1 MSWGFGGN
9 RPWGLTG
16 LLPTRAPTAR
26 NELELQQGRAELCR
40 DRRLDK
46 RDYLFID
53 MDFFFKRAGRSM
65 KERQSSGPGLT
76 RSEAT
81 RNAGCS

>member
-16 LLPTRAPTAR
+16 LLPMRAPTAR
-26 NELELQQGRAELCR
+26 NELQQGRAELCR

-53 MDFFFKRAGRSM
+53 MDFFFLREQEGARKRGRV
-65 KERQSSGPGLT
+65 QGLV
-76 RSEAT
+76 
-81 RNAGCS
+81 